1 MTNALKGGVY
11 MSYAQQRIIDLA
23 PRLSDEAAS
32 AIVEVMNTF
41 IMVEGKSQKPAV
53 SEKRQAYLRL
63 KNMVGGFPADF
74 DPDKEIAEAKE
85 AKYGTLD

>member
-1 MTNALKGGVY
+1 

-23 PRLSDEAAS
+23 PRLSDEAAN
-32 AIVEVMNTF
+32 AIAEVMNTF
-41 IMVEGKSQKPAV
+41 IVVEGKAKKTAM

-63 KNMVGGFPADF
+63 KEMVGGFPADF
-74 DPDKEIAEAKE
+74 DAEKEIAEARE